1 MSVAT
6 FRPVRDP
13 REWQLRTEL
22 AAVFRLA
29 VLNDWHEAVA
39 NHISVATSEDGSRFL
54 INPRWMHFSR
64 IQASDLLHLDSHDA
78 TVPEGPDAPDPS
90 AWFIHGRIH
99 ALLPRARCILHLH
112 PPYGTA
118 LATLANP
125 QILPIDQNTARYFR
139 RVAIDQA
146 YGGIADH
153 QAEGERLARA
163 LGDKRRL
170 IMSNHGILIVAPTVA
185 EAFDDFY
192 YLERA
197 CRTLVLA
204 YGSGQTLAVLPDD
217 VAEATARG
225 WEAYSDAAEVH
236 FAEARRLL
244 DKAGEN
250 YAD

>member
-1 MSVAT
+1 MSVTT
-6 FRPVRDP
+6 FRPVRDS

-22 AAVFRLA
+22 AAAFRLS
-29 VLNDWHEAVA
+29 VLNGWHEAVA
-39 NHISVATSEDGSRFL
+39 NHFSVATDEEGSRFL

-64 IQASDLLHLDSHDA
+64 IRASDLLHLDSHDK
-78 TVPEGPDAPDPS
+78 TMLERPEAPDPS
-90 AWFIHGRIH
+90 AWFIHSRIH
-99 ALLPRARCILHLH
+99 ALLPQARCILHLH

-125 QILPIDQNTARYFR
+125 EILPIDQNTARYFR
-139 RVAIDQA
+139 RVAIDRE

-163 LGDKRRL
+163 LGDKQRL
-170 IMSNHGILIVAPTVA
+170 IMGNHGILVVAPTVA

-197 CRTLVLA
+197 CRTLMLA
-204 YGSGQTLAVLPDD
+204 YGSGQKLAVLPDE

-225 WEAYSDAAEVH
+225 WEAYGDAAALH
-236 FAEARRLL
+236 FAEVRRLL
-244 DKAGEN
+244 DRSGEN